1 MLSSI
6 LQWGQTLMTQLQY
19 TAVETRDLRLEIQWD
34 KTKVYWIFMGMQ
46 NNYHKIKS
54 NLNNAIAMA

>member
-19 TAVETRDLRLEIQWD
+19 TAVETRDLRSEIQWD

-46 NNYHKIKS
+46 NNYYKIKS